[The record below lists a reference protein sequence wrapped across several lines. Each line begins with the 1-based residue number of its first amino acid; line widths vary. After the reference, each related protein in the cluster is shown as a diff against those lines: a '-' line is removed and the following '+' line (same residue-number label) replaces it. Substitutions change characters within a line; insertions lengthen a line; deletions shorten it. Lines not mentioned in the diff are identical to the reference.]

1 MIKELWQEH
10 KKEHFPTGYG
20 GEEIEAIDL
29 ALLDSDIAGCV
40 TTFIKKQK
48 LELSH
53 TAILGLCYRDC
64 AVVVRG
70 LDGEAKEYFHR
81 LEKLAKLVLESARDA
96 AF

>member
-1 MIKELWQEH
+1 LKQHVIVTPASASSIAMVITSNQMR
-10 KKEHFPTGYG
+10 
-20 GEEIEAIDL
+20 
-29 ALLDSDIAGCV
+29 LLDSDIAGCV

-48 LELSH
+48 LDLSH

-64 AVVVRG
+64 TVVVRG
-70 LDGEAKEYFHR
+70 LDGDAKEYFHR